1 MDAKTTLGR
10 TIKKLRESRGL
21 SQEKLAEA
29 AEITYQY
36 VSDVENGKQNFSIG
50 VLESVAAALGL
61 SLSSLVEAAYANPK
75 PTPLLDPRYF
85 VAKSPLPPELT
96 ASYVETALN
105 ETHRIIR
112 LINTTLIKVANRPL
126 SSYIQG
132 NNFSGIVSNILCD
145 AFSRMTPYKHNHD
158 QKYPDLLLQPA
169 RGANRDGLEVKT
181 TIRPGKGG
189 ESHNGHS
196 GWHVIACYEL
206 DKVSGDICFL
216 HVMFADLVGHGGSK
230 ADWKYVGSTV
240 NKDTGSQRTETY
252 TTTPAGTA
260 KLRHGTVYLN
270 SERIDVSR
278 WRTDP
283 SVRGKSNSPFISKK
297 KVTQKKH
304 AP

>member
-1 MDAKTTLGR
+1 MDAKTTIGR
-10 TIKKLRESRGL
+10 TIKTLRETRGL

-29 AEITYQY
+29 ADITYQY

-50 VLESVAAALGL
+50 VLESLAGAMGL
-61 SLSSLVEAAYANPK
+61 SLPTLIDAAYANPK
-75 PTPLLDPRYF
+75 PSPLVDPKF
-85 VAKSPLPPELT
+85 FITKSPLPPELT
-96 ASYVETALN
+96 AAHVETALN

-112 LINTTLIKVANRPL
+112 LINTTLTKVADRPL

-145 AFSRMTPYKHNHD
+145 AFSRLTPYRHNHA
-158 QKYPDLLLQPA
+158 QKHPDLLLQPIRGTA
-169 RGANRDGLEVKT
+169 RVGLEVKT

-206 DKVSGDICFL
+206 DKTSGDICFL
-216 HVMFADLVGHGGSK
+216 HVMFADLVGHGGAK

-240 NKDTGSQRTETY
+240 NKETGSQRTETY
-252 TTTPAGTA
+252 TTTPGGTA

-270 SERIDVSR
+270 REKINVSR

-283 SVRGKSNSPFISKK
+283 DVSAHPSSPFIKRSAL
-297 KVTQKKH
+297 QKK
-304 AP
+304 PKS

>member
-1 MDAKTTLGR
+1 MDAKTTIGR
-10 TIKKLRESRGL
+10 TIKALRESHGL

-29 AEITYQY
+29 ADITYQY

-50 VLESVAAALGL
+50 VLDSLAGALGL
-61 SLSSLVEAAYANPK
+61 DLPTLVETAYASPN
-75 PTPLLDPRYF
+75 PTPIVEAQYF
-85 VAKSPLPPELT
+85 LTQSALPPGLT
-96 ASYVETALN
+96 VPHITAALN

-112 LINTTLIKVANRPL
+112 LINTTLTKVADRPL
-126 SSYIQG
+126 SAYIQG

-145 AFSRMTPYKHNHD
+145 SFSRLTPYKHNHD
-158 QKYPDLLLQPA
+158 QQYPDLILRPT
-169 RGANRDGLEVKT
+169 RGLRNAGLEVKT

-206 DKVSGDICFL
+206 DKTSGDICFI
-216 HVMFADLVGHGGSK
+216 HIMFANLVGHGRAK

-252 TTTPAGTA
+252 VTTPGGTA

-270 SERIDVSR
+270 RQKINVSR
-278 WRTDP
+278 WRTSP
-283 SVRGKSNSPFISKK
+283 AVPAPLGSPFKK
-297 KVTQKKH
+297 RPVVKK
-304 AP
+304 ARS

>member
-10 TIKKLRESRGL
+10 ALKTLRESRGL
-21 SQEKLAEA
+21 SQENLAEA
-29 AEITYQY
+29 ADITYQY

-50 VLESVAAALGL
+50 VLESLANALGL
-61 SLSSLVEAAYANPK
+61 DLPALVEAAYVSPK
-75 PTPLLDPRYF
+75 PPPLVEPRHF
-85 VAKSPLPPELT
+85 VKSAALPPGLT
-96 ASYVETALN
+96 FAHVESALN

-112 LINTTLIKVANRPL
+112 LINTTLTKVADRPL

-145 AFSRMTPYKHNHD
+145 SFSRLTPYKHNHD
-158 QKYPDLLLQPA
+158 QKYPDLVRQQSG
-169 RGANRDGLEVKT
+169 GAAVAGLEVKT

-206 DKVSGDICFL
+206 DASTGDICFI
-216 HVMFADLVGHGGSK
+216 HIMFADLHGHGRPR
-230 ADWKYVGSTV
+230 ADWKYVGSAV
-240 NKDTGSQRTETY
+240 NKETGSQRTETY

-270 SERIDVSR
+270 QEKINISR
-278 WRTDP
+278 WRTAP
-283 SVRGKSNSPFISKK
+283 SVPVPKDSPFSKRTTAKK
-297 KVTQKKH
+297 K
-304 AP
+304 A